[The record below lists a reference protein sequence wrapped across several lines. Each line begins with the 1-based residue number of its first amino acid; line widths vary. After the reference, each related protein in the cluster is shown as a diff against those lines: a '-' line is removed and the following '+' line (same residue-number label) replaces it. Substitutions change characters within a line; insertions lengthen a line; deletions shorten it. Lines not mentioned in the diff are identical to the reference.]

1 MGASLFS
8 DELIILSACGT
19 AAIVNLRMDT
29 DGVLRTSTLAQSL
42 DRANFGKE
50 SVVVEGSGGSG
61 KEKKLHVDVNL
72 ANQAAAHTIRMAS
85 GWVTLPLTFS
95 IDS

>member
-19 AAIVNLRMDT
+19 AAIVNLRMDI
-29 DGVLRTSTLAQSL
+29 DGALRTSTLTQSL
-42 DRANFGKE
+42 DRANFEKE
-50 SVVVEGSGGSG
+50 SATIEGSGGSS

-72 ANQAAAHTIRMAS
+72 ANQAAAHTIQMAS
-85 GWVTLPLTFS
+85 G
-95 IDS
+95 